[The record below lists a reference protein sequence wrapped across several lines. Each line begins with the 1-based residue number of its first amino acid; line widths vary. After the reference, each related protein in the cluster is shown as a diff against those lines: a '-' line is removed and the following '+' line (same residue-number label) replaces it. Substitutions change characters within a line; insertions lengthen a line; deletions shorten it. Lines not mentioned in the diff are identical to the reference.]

1 MKNLL
6 ISLTLAAATVFSAS
20 ADTFEI
26 SGASAGWPNMSNY
39 SNDYTSTGEFGGTT
53 WTGKGFANNNS
64 GWEYLRV
71 GAKNSSEAD
80 AYFSSVNP
88 VEYAVEEVCVNVT
101 NFIRGTVNSVSLLI
115 ADNNQFTDAT
125 TVDFTGDFSKT
136 GEWKAIVATPSANK
150 YYKINFNYTNS
161 TSKNGVFDTDKITFT
176 YTPGEAPAVAKP
188 EITGAVDV
196 DKYLVTI
203 TGEEGADIYYTL
215 DGTEPTTQ
223 SEKYTAAIDLTS
235 HAGDIVAVKAIAV
248 NGKNT
253 STVAS
258 FNATVPFFF
267 PDFNTI
273 LTFAEDKKDAKVVI
287 NGAMT
292 VVAQPSTDTR
302 YTYVNCGDRNMLFYQ
317 LGRTLN
323 SGATF
328 NHAEATVAF
337 YGKTVQLTGVTLG
350 TVTDGTAI
358 EPKAATLEDVT
369 IDALFSYIKV
379 TNVAISDVN
388 AKNGTVTDANGAT
401 AKLYNQF
408 GVENFTNTSK
418 CNITGIVGKYN
429 NNIQFQPMVIEAY
442 PADPVITPADG
453 ETVAADTEVVITAE
467 EGATIYYNTSA
478 GTEFAVYT
486 DGCITVQGNPT
497 DTFNVKAYAEKEG
510 LRSETVTA
518 TYTIGGKL
526 NPDIAWVNAEGE
538 PVTEFTWTIGET
550 TFDDMPAFICP
561 PRLFGSITLTS
572 SNPEVAAID
581 MDADPWLKIITP
593 GTTVLTLSLP
603 ETEDYEAGSADL
615 TLIVTD
621 PSQTPATFSGTFD
634 FTDFSSLSFTTPV
647 EAPDAGKGIQIED
660 NSLTSNG
667 IVLSFTKAEGTGVRV
682 WNTSG
687 KTTLRIYKSSSMTI
701 TAPNDYAVTKVEFT
715 PNSENGNWGL
725 QLVSGEEGTFTDKV
739 WTATAD
745 DKVSSVK
752 FEVPAGG
759 TNTYIRT
766 ITVECTKTPSV
777 PSGVSDM
784 ETTDENA
791 PVEYYNLQGLRV
803 LNPENGIYIRR
814 QGSKATKVII
824 R

>member
-26 SGASAGWPNMSNY
+26 SGASAGWPKMSSY
-39 SNDYTSTGEFGGTT
+39 SNAYTSTGEFGGTT
-53 WTGKGFANNNS
+53 WTGKGFANNNG

-71 GAKNSSEAD
+71 GAKNSENAD
-80 AYFSSVNP
+80 AYFSSDNP

-101 NFIRGTVNSVSLLI
+101 KFSRGTVNSVSLLI

-125 TVDFTGDFSKT
+125 IVDFTGDFAKA
-136 GEWKAIVATPSANK
+136 GEWKATVATPSANK

-161 TSKNGVFDTDKITFT
+161 TKTNGVFETDKIAFT
-176 YTPGEAPAVAKP
+176 YTPGEAPAIAKP

-203 TGEEGADIYYTL
+203 TGEDGADIYYTL
-215 DGTEPTTQ
+215 DGSEPTTQ

-273 LTFAEDKKDAKVVI
+273 LTFAEDKKDANVVI
-287 NGAMT
+287 NGTMT

-302 YTYVNCGDRNMLFYQ
+302 YTYVNCGDRNILFYQ
-317 LGRTLN
+317 VGSTLN
-323 SGATF
+323 PGDTF

-337 YGKTVQLTGVTLG
+337 YGKTVQLAGVTLG
-350 TVTDGTAI
+350 TVTQGTAI
-358 EPKAATLEDVT
+358 EPKAATLKDVT

-379 TNVAISDVN
+379 ANVAISDVK
-388 AKNGTVTDANGAT
+388 AKNGTATDAEGST

-408 GVENFTNTSK
+408 GVANFADTPK

-429 NNIQFQPMVIEAY
+429 NNIQFQPLMIEVS
-442 PADPVITPADG
+442 PAAPVITPADG
-453 ETVAADTEVVITAE
+453 ETVAVDTEVEITAE
-467 EGATIYYNTSA
+467 EGATIYYNTSLE
-478 GTEFAVYT
+478 TEFAIYT
-486 DGCITVQGNPT
+486 DGCITVQGYPT
-497 DTFNVKAYAEKEG
+497 DTFTVVAYAEKDG
-510 LRSETVTA
+510 MRSETVTA

-526 NPDIAWVNAEGE
+526 NPNLAWVNAEGE
-538 PVTEFTWTIGET
+538 PVSEFTWTIGET
-550 TFDDMPAFICP
+550 TFDDIPAFVCP

-581 MDADPWLKIITP
+581 MDADPWLKVVAP
-593 GTTVLTLSLP
+593 GTTVITLSLP

-621 PSQTPATFSGTFD
+621 PSQKPATVDGTFN
-634 FTDFSSLSFTTPV
+634 FTDFSSLNFTTPT
-647 EAPDAGKGIQIED
+647 EAPEPGKGIQIEE
-660 NSLTSNG
+660 NSLTANG
-667 IVLSFTKAEGTGVRV
+667 IALSFTKTGGTGVRV

-687 KTTLRIYKSSSMTI
+687 NTTLRIYKSSSMTI
-701 TAPNDYAVTKVEFT
+701 TAPDSYYITKVEFT
-715 PNSENGNWGL
+715 PGSDKGNWGL
-725 QLVSGEEGTFTDKV
+725 QLVSDQKGTFTDKV
-739 WTATAD
+739 WNATTD
-745 DKVSSVK
+745 DEVNSVK
-752 FEVPAGG
+752 FEVPSDG
-759 TNTYIRT
+759 TNTYIKA
-766 ITVECTKTPSV
+766 IAVECTKIPSV

-784 ETTDENA
+784 EATDENA

-814 QGSKATKVII
+814 QGSKVTKVII
-824 R
+824 

>member
-26 SGASAGWPNMSNY
+26 SGASAGWPKMSSY
-39 SNDYTSTGEFGGTT
+39 SNAYTSTGEFGGTT
-53 WTGKGFANNNS
+53 WTGKGFANNNG
-64 GWEYLRV
+64 GWEFLRV
-71 GAKNSSEAD
+71 GAKNSENAD

-101 NFIRGTVNSVSLLI
+101 KFSRGTINSASLLI
-115 ADNNQFTDAT
+115 ADNDQFADAT
-125 TVDFTGDFSKT
+125 TVDFTGDFAAA
-136 GEWKAIVATPSANK
+136 GEWKATVATPAANK

-161 TSKNGVFDTDKITFT
+161 SKTNGVFETDKITFT

-203 TGEEGADIYYTL
+203 TGEDGADIYYTI
-215 DGTEPTTQ
+215 DGSEPTAQ
-223 SEKYTAAIDLTS
+223 SEKYTAAIDLTAQS
-235 HAGDIVAVKAIAV
+235 GNSITVKAIAV
-248 NGKNT
+248 KGNSDSN
-253 STVAS
+253 VAS
-258 FNATVPFFF
+258 FNVAVPYFFSNF
-267 PDFNTI
+267 DTI
-273 LTFAEDKKDAKVVI
+273 LTFAEDKKDANVVI
-287 NGAMT
+287 NGTMT

-323 SGATF
+323 SGDTF

-337 YGKTVQLTGVTLG
+337 YGKTVQLTGATLG

-379 TNVAISDVN
+379 ANVAISDVN
-388 AKNGTVTDANGAT
+388 AKNGTATDAEGTT

-408 GVENFTNTSK
+408 GVANFADTAK

-429 NNIQFQPMVIEAY
+429 NNIQFQPLMIEVC
-442 PADPVITPADG
+442 PAAPVITPADG
-453 ETVAADTEVVITAE
+453 ETVAVDTEVEITAE
-467 EGATIYYNTSA
+467 EGTTIYYNTSLE
-478 GTEFAVYT
+478 TEFAIYT

-497 DTFNVKAYAEKEG
+497 DTFTVEAYAEKDG

-581 MDADPWLKIITP
+581 MDADPWLKVVAP
-593 GTTVLTLSLP
+593 GTTVITLSLP

-621 PSQTPATFSGTFD
+621 SSQKPATVDGTFN
-634 FTDFSSLSFTTPV
+634 FTDFSSLNFTTPT
-647 EAPDAGKGIQIED
+647 EAPETGKGIQIEE
-660 NSLTSNG
+660 NSLTANG
-667 IVLSFTKAEGTGVRV
+667 IVLSFTKTGGTGVRI

-687 KTTLRIYKSSSMTI
+687 NTTLRIYKSSSMTI
-701 TAPNDYAVTKVEFT
+701 TAPDNYYITKVEFT
-715 PNSENGNWGL
+715 PGSDKGNWGL
-725 QLVSGEEGTFTDKV
+725 QLVSDQKGTFTEKV
-739 WTATAD
+739 WNATTD
-745 DKVSSVK
+745 DEVNSVK
-752 FEVPAGG
+752 FEVPSDG
-759 TNTYIRT
+759 TNTYIKA
-766 ITVECTKTPSV
+766 ISMECTKIPSV

-784 ETTDENA
+784 EATDENA

-814 QGSKATKVII
+814 QGSKVTKVII
-824 R
+824 

>member
-1 MKNLL
+1 M
-6 ISLTLAAATVFSAS
+6 SAY
-20 ADTFEI
+20 A
-26 SGASAGWPNMSNY
+26 
-39 SNDYTSTGEFGGTT
+39 NDYTSTVEFGGTT
-53 WTGKGFANNNS
+53 WTGKGFANNNG
-64 GWEYLRV
+64 GWEFLRV
-71 GAKNSSEAD
+71 GAKNSENAD

-101 NFIRGTVNSVSLLI
+101 KFSRGTINSASLLI
-115 ADNNQFTDAT
+115 ADNDQFTDAT
-125 TVDFTGDFSKT
+125 TVDFTGDFAAA
-136 GEWKAIVATPSANK
+136 GEWKATVATPAANK

-161 TSKNGVFDTDKITFT
+161 SKTNGVFETDKITFT

-203 TGEEGADIYYTL
+203 TGEDGADIYYTI
-215 DGTEPTTQ
+215 DGSEPTAQ
-223 SEKYTAAIDLTS
+223 SEKYTAAIDLTAQS
-235 HAGDIVAVKAIAV
+235 GNSITVKAIAV
-248 NGKNT
+248 KGNSDSN
-253 STVAS
+253 VAS
-258 FNATVPFFF
+258 FNVAVPYFFSNF
-267 PDFNTI
+267 DTI
-273 LTFAEDKKDAKVVI
+273 LTFAEDKKDANVVI
-287 NGAMT
+287 NGTMT

-317 LGRTLN
+317 VGRTLN
-323 SGATF
+323 SGDTF

-337 YGKTVQLTGVTLG
+337 YGKTIQLTGATLG
-350 TVTDGTAI
+350 TVTNGTPI

-379 TNVAISDVN
+379 ANVAISDVN
-388 AKNGTVTDANGAT
+388 AKNGSVTDANGAT

-408 GVENFTNTSK
+408 GVENFANTAK

-467 EGATIYYNTSA
+467 EGATIYYNTSVDP
-478 GTEFAVYT
+478 EFAVYT
-486 DGCITVQGNPT
+486 EGCITVQGNPT
-497 DTFNVKAYAEKEG
+497 DTFTVEAYAEKDG

-621 PSQTPATFSGTFD
+621 PSQTPSTVSGTFD
-634 FTDFSSLSFTTPV
+634 FTDFNSLNFSTPAD
-647 EAPDAGKGIQIED
+647 APEAGKGIQIEE
-660 NSLTSNG
+660 NSLTAND
-667 IVLSFTKAEGTGVRV
+667 IVLSFTKTEGTGVRV
-682 WNTSG
+682 WNSNG
-687 KTTLRIYKSSSMTI
+687 NTTMRIYKSSSMTI
-701 TAPNDYAVTKVEFT
+701 TAPDNYYVTKVEFT
-715 PNSENGNWGL
+715 PGSDKGNWDL
-725 QLVSGEEGTFTDKV
+725 QMASGEKGTFTDKV

-759 TNTYIRT
+759 TNTYIST
-766 ITVECTKTPSV
+766 ITVECTKIPSV

-791 PVEYYNLQGLRV
+791 RVEYYNLQGLRV

-814 QGSKATKVII
+814 QGSKVTKVII
-824 R
+824 

>member
-26 SGASAGWPNMSNY
+26 SGASVGWPKMSAY
-39 SNDYTSTGEFGGTT
+39 ANDYTSTVEFGGTT
-53 WTGKGFANNNS
+53 WTGKGFANNNG

-71 GAKNSSEAD
+71 GAKNSENAD
-80 AYFSSVNP
+80 AYFSSDNP

-101 NFIRGTVNSVSLLI
+101 KFSRGTVNSVSLLI

-125 TVDFTGDFSKT
+125 IVDFTGDFAKA
-136 GEWKAIVATPSANK
+136 GEWKATVAPPSANK

-161 TSKNGVFDTDKITFT
+161 TKTNGVFETDKITFT
-176 YTPGEAPAVAKP
+176 YTPGEAPAIAKP

-203 TGEEGADIYYTL
+203 TGEDGADIYYTL
-215 DGTEPTTQ
+215 DGSEPTTQ

-287 NGAMT
+287 NGTMT

-323 SGATF
+323 SGDTF

-337 YGKTVQLTGVTLG
+337 YGKTIQLTGATLG
-350 TVTDGTAI
+350 TVTNGTAI

-379 TNVAISDVN
+379 ANVAISDVN
-388 AKNGTVTDANGAT
+388 AKNGTATDAGGAN

-408 GVENFTNTSK
+408 
-418 CNITGIVGKYN
+418 
-429 NNIQFQPMVIEAY
+429 
-442 PADPVITPADG
+442 ADPVITPADG

-467 EGATIYYNTSA
+467 EGATIYYNTSVDP
-478 GTEFAVYT
+478 EFAVYT
-486 DGCITVQGNPT
+486 EGCITVQGNPT
-497 DTFNVKAYAEKEG
+497 DTFTVEAYAEKDG

-572 SNPEVAAID
+572 SNPDVAAID

-603 ETEDYEAGSADL
+603 ETEDYDASSADL

-621 PSQTPATFSGTFD
+621 PSQKPATVDGTFN
-634 FTDFSSLSFTTPV
+634 FTDFSSLNFTTPT
-647 EAPDAGKGIQIED
+647 EAPEPGKGIQIEE
-660 NSLTSNG
+660 NSLTAND
-667 IVLSFTKAEGTGVRV
+667 IVLSFTKTEGTGVRV
-682 WNTSG
+682 WNSNG
-687 KTTLRIYKSSSMTI
+687 NTTMRIYKSSSMTI
-701 TAPNDYAVTKVEFT
+701 TAPDNYYVTKVEFT
-715 PNSENGNWGL
+715 PGSDKGNWDL
-725 QLVSGEEGTFTDKV
+725 QMASGEKGTFTDKV

-759 TNTYIRT
+759 NTYIST
-766 ITVECTKTPSV
+766 ITVECTKIPSV

-814 QGSKATKVII
+814 QGSKVTKVII
-824 R
+824 

>member
-1 MKNLL
+1 MKKLL

-26 SGASAGWPNMSNY
+26 SGASVGWPKMSAY
-39 SNDYTSTGEFGGTT
+39 ANDYTSTVEFGGTT
-53 WTGKGFANNNS
+53 WTGKGFANNNG

-71 GAKNSSEAD
+71 GAKNSENAD
-80 AYFSSVNP
+80 AYFSSDNP

-101 NFIRGTVNSVSLLI
+101 KFSRGTVNSVSLLI

-125 TVDFTGDFSKT
+125 IVDFTGDFAKA
-136 GEWKAIVATPSANK
+136 GEWKATVATPSANK

-161 TSKNGVFDTDKITFT
+161 TKTNGVFETDKITFT
-176 YTPGEAPAVAKP
+176 YTPGEAPAIAKP

-203 TGEEGADIYYTL
+203 TGEDGADIYYTL
-215 DGTEPTTQ
+215 DGSEPATQ

-287 NGAMT
+287 NGTMT

-323 SGATF
+323 SGDTF

-337 YGKTVQLTGVTLG
+337 YGKTIQLTGATLG
-350 TVTDGTAI
+350 TVTNGTAI

-379 TNVAISDVN
+379 ANVAISDVN
-388 AKNGTVTDANGAT
+388 AKNGTATDAGGAN

-408 GVENFTNTSK
+408 GVENFANTAK

-467 EGATIYYNTSA
+467 EGATIYYNTSVDP
-478 GTEFAVYT
+478 EFAVYT
-486 DGCITVQGNPT
+486 EGCITVQGNPT
-497 DTFNVKAYAEKEG
+497 DTFTVEAYAEKDG

-621 PSQTPATFSGTFD
+621 PSQPPSTVSGTFD
-634 FTDFSSLSFTTPV
+634 FTDFNSLNFSTPAD
-647 EAPDAGKGIQIED
+647 APEAGKGIQIEE
-660 NSLTSNG
+660 NSLTAND
-667 IVLSFTKAEGTGVRV
+667 IVLSFTKTEGTGVRV
-682 WNTSG
+682 WNSNG
-687 KTTLRIYKSSSMTI
+687 NTTMRIYKSSSMTI
-701 TAPNDYAVTKVEFT
+701 TAPDNYYVTKVEI
-715 PNSENGNWGL
+715 PPGSDKGNWDL
-725 QLVSGEEGTFTDKV
+725 QMASGEKGTFTDKV

-759 TNTYIRT
+759 TNTYIST
-766 ITVECTKTPSV
+766 ITVECTKIPSV

-814 QGSKATKVII
+814 QGSKVTKVII
-824 R
+824 